1 METSGQFLSP
11 TRQAEILPF
20 ETAERPI
27 VGFSRDYPS
36 GLTTGFHAHPR
47 AQLVYAISGVMRVET
62 RSSNYVVPPTTA
74 LLLPAD
80 VEHAVRMDGPVA
92 MRELFLREEATDRLG
107 TRSRVIVVSPLLRE
121 LIVAVCAEPVD
132 WKPDGRGYH
141 LAELVI
147 SEIELSTTM
156 PLGLPLPKDSR
167 LRRVVSALRNRPH
180 DNRGLEEWTEVGNA
194 SSRTLARL
202 FRAET
207 GLSFRQWRQQ
217 ARLTEALS
225 ALSVGA
231 TPTKAAAIAGFNSV
245 PAFGVAFREFFG
257 MTPGQ
262 ARALNLDGST
272 VPPTR

>member
-1 METSGQFLSP
+1 M
-11 TRQAEILPF
+11 PF

-27 VGFSRDYPS
+27 VGFAHDYPS
-36 GLTTGFHAHPR
+36 GLATGFHSHPR

-62 RSSNYVVPPTTA
+62 RGSNYVVPPTTA

-92 MRELFLREEATDRLG
+92 MRELFLREDATERLG
-107 TRSRVIVVSPLLRE
+107 SRSRVIVVTPLLRE
-121 LIVAVCAEPVD
+121 LIVAVCAEPLD
-132 WKPDGRGYH
+132 WNPNGRGHH

-147 SEIELSTTM
+147 SEIEKSTTM
-156 PLGLPLPKDSR
+156 PLDLPLPRDAR
-167 LRRVVSALRNRPH
+167 LRRVVTVLRDRPN

-231 TPTKAAAIAGFNSV
+231 TPSKAAAIAGFNSV

-262 ARALNLDGST
+262 ARSLSAGAAPSQ
-272 VPPTR
+272 